1 MPGFDWNGNGKKD
14 SFDHFMDN
22 KVMSETSEDK
32 NNPFSGY
39 GNKQNN
45 SGKGL
50 NFGWGWGVI
59 VIVAFFLISFIADGA
74 SWDAIDTL
82 LGLGLLAFLFFRWIS
97 T

>member
-1 MPGFDWNGNGKKD
+1 MFNGKKD

-22 KVMSETSEDK
+22 KVMSETSKENNSSNNK
-32 NNPFSGY
+32 NNSTGSG
-39 GNKQNN
+39 
-45 SGKGL
+45 L
-50 NFGWGWGVI
+50 RFGWGWGVI
-59 VIVAFFLISFIADGA
+59 VIVVIMLISFIADGA